1 MFRTAA
7 SVDKV
12 LRQGIR
18 FRQRRD
24 PFSVGWAE
32 REEELMQLTLAN
44 HPITDLQFGS
54 PTRLEGT
61 VLIADPAELR
71 RLVLTDGSIIGV
83 DFDIVRPG
91 EPCRAGPVFDIIE
104 PRAKE
109 PGAGTDFPGILGAP
123 FTAGLGTTHVLR
135 GAAVSVLA
143 EISPDLTR
151 SATGRVL
158 EMSGAPIEASDY
170 AALRHLIVIPHT
182 KAGLARQAIEKVYRV
197 AGLRVAVALA
207 QSALN
212 HLAAEQN
219 TFQSVGPGESSH
231 EGLPRVAY
239 IGQIFSRQ
247 RKPAVDEPIL
257 YGANTDGMLPIMLHP
272 DEWLDGAVVPSLHS
286 WFGGTETY
294 FYQNHPIILDLYRR
308 HHAREINFVGTIAT
322 IAGSD
327 NFDRDRHCRAA
338 ANLVKWNLQADGA
351 VLSKYGG
358 GLPHADLAETARL
371 LENMGIRTAVMVSDV
386 SRDRRVESA
395 LLFNV
400 PEVDAIVYNGGNGT
414 KWQVPRLD
422 RIIAATPEF
431 TELLAGPMTID
442 AANIV
447 GVTNQQG
454 ASRMR
459 AIVY

>member
-1 MFRTAA
+1 
-7 SVDKV
+7 
-12 LRQGIR
+12 
-18 FRQRRD
+18 
-24 PFSVGWAE
+24 
-32 REEELMQLTLAN
+32 MQLTLAH
-44 HPITDLQFGS
+44 HPIKSMQFGA
-54 PTRLEGT
+54 PARLEGSDL
-61 VLIADPAELR
+61 VIDPQELR
-71 RLVLTDGSIIGV
+71 RIVLADDNVLGV
-83 DFDIVRPG
+83 DFEIVHPG
-91 EPCRAGPVFDIIE
+91 ERCRAGPIFDVIE

-109 PGAGTDFPGILGAP
+109 PGSGVDFPGILGAAV
-123 FTAGLGTTHVLR
+123 TAGMGTTHVLN

-151 SATGRVL
+151 SASGRVL
-158 EMSGAPIEASDY
+158 EMSGAPADASAY
-170 AALRHLIVIPHT
+170 AALAHLLLIPRT
-182 KAGLARQAIEKVYRV
+182 KPNLPRQAVEKAYRI
-197 AGLRVAVALA
+197 AGIRVAVSLARIALG
-207 QSALN
+207 Q
-212 HLAAEQN
+212 AAHSRRQFEP
-219 TFQSVGPGESSH
+219 VGPVDDSRA
-231 EGLPRVAY
+231 GLPRVAY

-257 YGANTDGMLPIMLHP
+257 YGANTDGMLPVVLHP
-272 DEWLDGAVVPSLHS
+272 DEWLDGAIVPSLHS

-294 FYQNHPIILDLYRR
+294 YYQNHPIILDLYRR
-308 HHAREINFVGTIAT
+308 HEAREINFVGTIAT

-327 NFDRDRHCRAA
+327 NFDRERHCQAA

-371 LENMGIRTAVMVSDV
+371 LENMDIKTAVMVSDV

-400 PEVDAIVYNGGNGT
+400 PEVNAIVYNGGNGT
-414 KWQVPRLD
+414 FWDVPRID
-422 RIIAATPEF
+422 RVIAATPEF
-431 TELLAGPMTID
+431 TELLTGPMKID

-459 AIVY
+459 ALVY

>member
-1 MFRTAA
+1 
-7 SVDKV
+7 
-12 LRQGIR
+12 
-18 FRQRRD
+18 
-24 PFSVGWAE
+24 
-32 REEELMQLTLAN
+32 MQLTLAQ
-44 HPITDLQFGS
+44 HPITDLQFGAS
-54 PTRLEGT
+54 ACLEGT
-61 VLIADPAELR
+61 VLIVDAAELR
-71 RLVLTDGSIIGV
+71 RLVLEDDSIVSI

-91 EPCRAGPVFDIIE
+91 EACRAGPIFDVIE
-104 PRAKE
+104 PRAKA
-109 PGAGTDFPGILGAP
+109 PGSGSDFPGILAAP
-123 FTAGLGTTHVLR
+123 ITAGVGTTHVLQ

-158 EMSGAPIEASDY
+158 EMSGAAAEASDY
-170 AALRHLIVIPHT
+170 AALAHLLVIPHT
-182 KAGLARQAIEKVYRV
+182 KSGLARQAVEKVYRV
-197 AGLRVAVALA
+197 AGIKIAVALA
-207 QSALN
+207 RLALN
-212 HLAAEQN
+212 HTPATLQ
-219 TFQSVGPGESSH
+219 TFEPVTPASKTR
-231 EGLPRVAY
+231 EGQPRVAY
-239 IGQIFSRQ
+239 VGQIFSRQ

-257 YGANTDGMLPIMLHP
+257 YGANTDGMLPVMLHP
-272 DEWLDGAVVPSLHS
+272 DEWLDGAIVPSLHS

-308 HHAREINFVGTIAT
+308 HNAREINFVGTVAT

-327 NFDRDRHCRAA
+327 NFDRERHCRAA

-371 LENMGIRTAVMVSDV
+371 LESMGIRTAVMVSDV

-400 PEVDAIVYNGGNGT
+400 PQVDAIVYNGGNGT
-414 KWQVPRLD
+414 QWQVPRVD
-422 RIIAATPEF
+422 RVIAATQEF

-459 AIVY
+459 ALVY

>member
-1 MFRTAA
+1 
-7 SVDKV
+7 
-12 LRQGIR
+12 
-18 FRQRRD
+18 
-24 PFSVGWAE
+24 
-32 REEELMQLTLAN
+32 MQLTLAD
-44 HPITDLQFGS
+44 HPITNMRFGA
-54 PTRLEGT
+54 PARLEG
-61 VLIADPAELR
+61 ADLFVDADELR
-71 RLVLTDGSIIGV
+71 RLVLADDAVVKV

-91 EPCRAGPVFDIIE
+91 ESCRAGPIFDVIE

-109 PGAGTDFPGILGAP
+109 PGDGADFPGLLGAP
-123 FTAGLGTTHVLR
+123 VTAGIGTTHVLS

-158 EMSGAPIEASDY
+158 EMAGAPAQASPY
-170 AALRHLIVIPHT
+170 SALTHLLLIPRT
-182 KAGLARQAIEKVYRV
+182 KPGLPRQAIEKAYRI
-197 AGLRVAVALA
+197 AGIRVAVALA
-207 QSALN
+207 RAAVKTVPRSARQF
-212 HLAAEQN
+212 EP
-219 TFQSVGPGESSH
+219 VGPASAGRA
-231 EGLPRVAY
+231 GLPRVAY

-257 YGANTDGMLPIMLHP
+257 YGANTDGMLPIVLHP

-308 HHAREINFVGTIAT
+308 HEAREINFVGTIAT

-327 NFDRDRHCRAA
+327 NFDRERHCKAA
-338 ANLVKWNLQADGA
+338 AHLVKWNLNADGA

-371 LENMGIRTAVMVSDV
+371 LEGMGIKTAVMVSDV

-400 PEVDAIVYNGGNGT
+400 PEVNAIVYNGGNGT
-414 KWQVPRLD
+414 YWEVPKVERVV
-422 RIIAATPEF
+422 AATAEF
-431 TELLAGPMTID
+431 TELLAGPMKID

-454 ASRMR
+454 ASKMR
-459 AIVY
+459 ALVY